1 MPNNIEKGRF
11 NLSVKKVVKFIVL
24 KDDIRSS
31 KVFSFSIKRILDIL
45 LSSFILIVVT
55 IPLVIVIAMIKIDSP
70 GSPFFRQTRI
80 GLKGKSFQM
89 LKLRTMVTN
98 AAQIQMSL
106 ENSNEIEGGVLFK
119 IKKDPRITRVG
130 KFLRRYSIDEIPQL
144 INVIK
149 GEMSLVGP
157 RPLTV
162 RDISKL
168 PENQFL
174 RHEVLPG
181 ITGFWQV
188 SGRSETSS
196 AHLGKCDRFYVN
208 KWSLSLDL
216 SILIRT
222 IAVVIAGQGA
232 Y

>member
-1 MPNNIEKGRF
+1 M
-11 NLSVKKVVKFIVL
+11 
-24 KDDIRSS
+24 RSS
-31 KVFSFSIKRILDIL
+31 RVFSFSIKRILDIL

-55 IPLVIVIAMIKIDSP
+55 IPMVIVIAMIKIDSP
-70 GSPFFRQTRI
+70 GSPFFCQTRI
-80 GLKGKSFQM
+80 GLKGKPFQI
-89 LKLRTMVTN
+89 LKLRTMVAN

-119 IKKDPRITRVG
+119 IKEDPRITRVG
-130 KFLRRYSIDEIPQL
+130 KLLRRYSIDEIPQL

-157 RPLTV
+157 RPLTI
-162 RDISKL
+162 RDLSKL

-196 AHLGKCDRFYVN
+196 AYLGKCDRFYVN